1 MAGMISLFSV
11 TEVLQENAAII
22 EGCSC
27 RWHSLSHEREG
38 RSISYSILSL
48 LGNLKQGLLSP
59 RKKEKRRPAEKM
71 GVECNRQIRIKYC
84 VNRAGLISAA
94 SPAAWLLH
102 HMFL

>member
-27 RWHSLSHEREG
+27 RWHGLSHEREG
-38 RSISYSILSL
+38 RSITLFLSL

-59 RKKEKRRPAEKM
+59 RKREKRRPAEKM
-71 GVECNRQIRIKYC
+71 GVGCNRQIRIKYC
-84 VNRAGLISAA
+84 VNRAGLVSAA